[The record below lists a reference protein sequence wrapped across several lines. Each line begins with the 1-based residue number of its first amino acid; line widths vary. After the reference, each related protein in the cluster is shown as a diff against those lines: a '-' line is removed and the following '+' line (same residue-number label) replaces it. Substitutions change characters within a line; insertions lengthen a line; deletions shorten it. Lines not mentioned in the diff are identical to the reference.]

1 MDYVLHFM
9 RNQNLLFVLL
19 FLARPPWVHT
29 MRKLEPA
36 DIAVEHAGRVEHQFL
51 VVFLRGI

>member
-1 MDYVLHFM
+1 VDNVLHFV
-9 RNQNLLFVLL
+9 RNQNLLVVLL
-19 FLARPPWVHT
+19 FFARPSRVDT
-29 MRKLEPA
+29 VGELEPA

>member
-29 MRKLEPA
+29 VRKLEPA
-36 DIAVEHAGRVEHQFL
+36 DVTVEYAGRIEVQMFY
-51 VVFLRGI
+51 VFLTRI